1 MTIFDYVVVAILGV
15 SVLVGV
21 WRGVVSEVLALVAW
35 VVAFFAARAS
45 AAEVGSMTSAWLAE
59 PALRYVAGFGAV
71 FIGVLALFALGRWLL
86 KKLLGAV
93 GLGPLDRMLGGVF
106 GLARAGLIVIAFV
119 VVGGLTA
126 MPQQPWW
133 REAQL
138 APPLETAV
146 IALKPWM
153 PPSVAQRIRYR

>member
-1 MTIFDYVVVAILGV
+1 MTLFDYAVFAILCL
-15 SVLVGV
+15 SLAVGV
-21 WRGVVSEVLALVAW
+21 WRGVVSEVLALAAW
-35 VVAFFAARAS
+35 VVAFFAAQAS
-45 AAEVGSMTSAWLAE
+45 AAQVGAATAQWLAE
-59 PALRYVAGFGAV
+59 PALQYVAGFAAV
-71 FIGVLALFALGRWLL
+71 FIGVLALFALGRWLV

-106 GLARAGLIVIAFV
+106 GLARAALIVMAFV
-119 VVGGLTA
+119 VVGGLTS

-138 APPLETAV
+138 APPLETAA

-153 PPSVAQRIRYR
+153 PPFVARRIRYR